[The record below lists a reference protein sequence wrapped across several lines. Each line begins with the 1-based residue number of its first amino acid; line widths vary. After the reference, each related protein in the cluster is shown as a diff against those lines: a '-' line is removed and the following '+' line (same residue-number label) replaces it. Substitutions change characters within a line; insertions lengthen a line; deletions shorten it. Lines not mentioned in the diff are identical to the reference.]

1 MVANGITD
9 DNKKRATLLSVIGE
23 NTYKLLSGLLAPAK
37 PGDKCFDQIVATLT
51 THFDP
56 APSEIMERFKFNTRV
71 RKTSKS
77 IAMYVSELRTIAKNC
92 NFGETLETML
102 RDRLVC
108 GVNNPIIQCR
118 LLSEKALTLKTAMEL
133 SQGMESAAKNVKK
146 LTSQPADSSNG
157 SESSIHKVTASLSQ
171 GRCCYRHGKP
181 GHYAT
186 TCKF

>member
-1 MVANGITD
+1 M
-9 DNKKRATLLSVIGE
+9 
-23 NTYKLLSGLLAPAK
+23 LSGFLAPAK
-37 PGDKCFDQIVATLT
+37 PGEKSFDQIVETFTA
-51 THFDP
+51 HFDP
-56 APSEIMERFKFNTRV
+56 APLEIIEHFTFNTRV
-71 RKTSKS
+71 WKTSKS
-77 IAMYVSELRTIAKNC
+77 IAIYVSELRTIAKNC

-133 SQGMESAAKNVKK
+133 SQGMESTAKYVKE

-157 SESSIHKVTASLSQ
+157 SESSIHKVTASLPQ
-171 GRCCYRHGKP
+171 GRCCYRCGKP

-186 TCKF
+186 ICKFKDAKCHKCGKVGHLQKVCQSKVKK